1 MIKMKRSNFFTAI
14 GAVAAISFM
23 HTPAIAQ
30 TAAATPAVNEEFGVP
45 VFPYDITDRPYTVV
59 GEVKAGV
66 RKATIFSKAPDQGK
80 VYRELWERAKKLGAD
95 AVIKASYGDPHVTA
109 FSWGSVSATGVAIK
123 FNAPATA
130 NAGK

>member
-1 MIKMKRSNFFTAI
+1 MKRSHFFNAI
-14 GAVAAISFM
+14 GAVVAISFM
-23 HTPAIAQ
+23 NTPAIAQ

-95 AVIKASYGDPHVTA
+95 AVIKATYGDPHVTA
-109 FSWGSVSATGVAIK
+109 FSWGSVSATGLAIK
-123 FNAPATA
+123 FNAPATE

>member
-1 MIKMKRSNFFTAI
+1 MMKKSHFVAAFAS
-14 GAVAAISFM
+14 AVAIFAA
-23 HTPAIAQ
+23 HTPA
-30 TAAATPAVNEEFGVP
+30 AAEPANATPAVNEEFGVP

-59 GEVKAGV
+59 AEVKAGV